1 MNEYHEGP
9 APVSASASPFIRRAV
24 VEAVDHGLLALGE
37 IVRETIY
44 WRIEQSYQLKR
55 EEIPENLDAFY
66 KALQEL
72 LGRGAEIIRSLIAK
86 DFYGRLDL
94 KFTGHENWT
103 LVDYVRNARVTL
115 GSSRTRDSHE
125 RLVRVDPASEFS
137 ASIGFGRSLFSYK

>member
-1 MNEYHEGP
+1 
-9 APVSASASPFIRRAV
+9 VSASTSLFIRRAV

-44 WRIEQSYQLKR
+44 WRIEESYHLKR

-94 KFTGHENWT
+94 KFPNRENWT

-115 GSSRTRDSHE
+115 GSPRTKDTHE
-125 RLVRVDPASEFS
+125 YLAKGDPVSEFS